1 MLFNG
6 PCVKRGRYVD
16 KKTRLVLEKDHL
28 INLFNNLL
36 LQGVYI
42 TPLCPG
48 PEHVSKIFILE
59 HIDNDFL
66 EVLGIP
72 PALQEK
78 LYVPTDMFLGLYEL
92 A

>member
-1 MLFNG
+1 MLFDG
-6 PCVKRGRYVD
+6 PCIRKGRYVD
-16 KKTRLVLEKDHL
+16 AKTGVVLEKDHL
-28 INLFNNLL
+28 VNLFNNNLI
-36 LQGVYI
+36 QGVYI
-42 TPLCPG
+42 KPFYRSS
-48 PEHVSKIFILE
+48 EHVSKMFVLH
-59 HIDNDFL
+59 HIDNDFV